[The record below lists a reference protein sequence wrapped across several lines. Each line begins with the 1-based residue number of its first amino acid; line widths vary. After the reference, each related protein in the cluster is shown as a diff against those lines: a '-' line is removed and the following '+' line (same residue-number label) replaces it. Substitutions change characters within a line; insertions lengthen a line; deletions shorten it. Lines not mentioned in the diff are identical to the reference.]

1 MQVREC
7 MTTNVTIINPDMT
20 LREAAGFMRDEDT
33 GFLPVGENDRLVGS
47 LTDRDITVRA
57 VYEGKDPNS
66 ARVRD
71 AMSEHIVYCFDDQ
84 DTSDAARLMR
94 EKQIRR
100 LAVLN
105 HDKRLVGVLSLGDIA
120 ERAHDEEAAEQALEG
135 ISHPSGKPRNV

>member
-66 ARVRD
+66 AKVRD

-84 DTSDAARLMR
+84 DTNEAARLMR

-105 HDKRLVGVLSLGDIA
+105 HDKRLVGVLSLGDLA
-120 ERAHDEEAAEQALEG
+120 ERAHDEDAAEQALEG